1 MFGFGEVMSVDETAI
16 RQWADRHEC
25 RSNLPILVRRLI
37 RETTSELVS
46 IRFPGNEAVDLAGL
60 DGQVVNERATP
71 KVPEGTSVWE
81 LGCNQDPR
89 AKAEGDFRKRTDE
102 TLPAERTES
111 SFVFVTPRRWNG
123 KDDWLAE
130 KRREGN
136 WSSVHAYDAI
146 DLETWLEE
154 APATSRWLGEKL
166 GVASPTLKTP
176 HEWWQGW
183 ATASNPPITM
193 SLVSTR
199 RHNEQTTLLS
209 KLRDGD
215 AVVPVQADDRS
226 EAVAF
231 VVATLI
237 QADALDLL
245 DRTLVATSGNA
256 SIPASSNRLIVVA
269 DLAEGEELDF
279 GDRRNITIIRP
290 YPKGRLDV
298 REALLL
304 SHVPSSTFRSEL
316 EVMGLPRDEAENMAV
331 KTGHSVPVLRR
342 QLSHDPEVRRPIWAR
357 DRPSAR
363 LLLPFAL
370 AGSWAE
376 GGNIDDEAVIQLLG
390 NLEDGDITRV
400 RDDLLALEDAP
411 IARYGNV
418 NIVVSQLDALFAVG
432 QYVERADLDR
442 FFELVPELLGDRDPA
457 LDLPQDQWWM
467 ANILG
472 HERSY
477 SGAMLS
483 GIGDTLCILS
493 IYGNGLCGDRLVVD
507 IAHRAEQVIRTLM
520 HDANEE
526 RWLTIRGQ
534 LRTLAEASPTA
545 FLDCLEHE
553 LRRPVPAISAIMG
566 TVEGGISGEC
576 LRTELLWALELL
588 AWQPAFFARVAEIVF
603 DLRSLEVQDNWSNSP
618 QSTARSLFLAWL
630 PATALG
636 AADRMRVLRDLSTRF
651 RGPAIDVYI
660 SLLPGG
666 GPGFASRTARP
677 QWREIEEQVPEPNDA
692 EVLEV
697 AIEASNLMLDLV
709 PCDRNELESFIEVAT
724 RLHPDDLERL
734 VNEVERWA
742 GDASDEDKAE
752 LRHKLRRRET
762 MRAYDKEEGAEQ
774 LTAALRRME
783 EALEPQD
790 PTARHRWLFENGY
803 VEWRALDREEAE
815 GRLTYQQRETLVEA
829 HRRAALAEIRDQLG
843 DDAVLTFALSVNQPD
858 IVAQLLVSPDTPPET
873 AANWIEAI
881 LGEDANDASN
891 VFLRQVLWSASLIDL
906 PAICNDLETRA
917 TLQDEGT
924 RKRFAEHL
932 PGRTAGWDAAEAL
945 GDDVASAY
953 WSSVSIHIRDDT
965 EPRDAE
971 YAIRRLL
978 EVNRPRSAFSAVAYT
993 PERLPEDQWTHI
1005 LQAVAYG
1012 EEPDGPFPDS
1022 YRLDGVFQRLEA
1034 ADQMSD
1040 EQIANL
1046 ELPFVPMLCNH
1057 GHRNHERTLAV
1068 HRELARDPK
1077 LFVQLLQWHYARR
1090 DGGDEP
1096 ALHELTQ
1103 ERRELLANLAY
1114 HALAGWKEVP
1124 GCAADGIIVGDTFN
1138 EWADTAL
1145 RLAAE
1150 VDRKEVAETHLGGL
1164 LARFARHRSW
1174 DDWLPDSILD
1184 FINRPENTG
1193 LRNRFEMGVSNA
1205 RGVTSRS
1212 PYDGGEQE
1220 RHLAVRYRE
1229 LSTRYGNSHPRVSTM
1244 LISIAEDYERDATR
1258 HDDQAAVGER
1268 WRP

>member
-1 MFGFGEVMSVDETAI
+1 MSIDETAI

-25 RSNLPILVRRLI
+25 RRNLPILVRRLI
-37 RETTSELVS
+37 RETTSGLVS

-60 DGQVVNERATP
+60 DGQVENERATP
-71 KVPEGTSVWE
+71 RVPEGVSVWE

-89 AKAEGDFRKRTDE
+89 AKAEDDFRKRTDE
-102 TLPAERTES
+102 TLPAERAES
-111 SFVFVTPRRWNG
+111 SFVFVTPRRWNR
-123 KDDWLAE
+123 KDDWLAA
-130 KRREGN
+130 KRRESN
-136 WSSVHAYDAI
+136 WLSVHAYDAI

-166 GVASPTLKTP
+166 GIASPTLKTP

-183 ATASNPPITM
+183 ATASDPPITIN
-193 SLVSTR
+193 LVSSR
-199 RHNEQTTLLS
+199 RHNEQVTLLS

-215 AVVPVQADDRS
+215 AVVPVQADDRG

-237 QADALDLL
+237 QTDALDLL

-256 SIPASSNRLIVVA
+256 RIPTSSNRLIVVA

-279 GDRRNITIIRP
+279 GDRRNITIVRP

-316 EVMGLPRDEAENMAV
+316 EAMGLPRYEAENMAL

-342 QLSHDPEVRRPIWAR
+342 QLSHDPDVRRPAWAR

-370 AGSWAE
+370 TGSWAE
-376 GGNIDDEAVIQLLG
+376 GGNIHDEAVIQLLG

-400 RDDLLALEDAP
+400 RDDLLAMEDAP

-432 QYVERADLDR
+432 QYIERADLDR

-472 HERSY
+472 HERSF
-477 SGAMLS
+477 SGALLS

-493 IYGNGLCGDRLVVD
+493 IYGNGLCGDRLGINV
-507 IAHRAEQVIRTLM
+507 AHRAEQVVRALM

-526 RWLTIRGQ
+526 RWLSIRGQ

-553 LRRPVPAISAIMG
+553 LRRRVPAISAIMG
-566 TVEGGISGEC
+566 TVEGGVSGEC

-588 AWQPAFFARVAEIVF
+588 AWQPAFFPRVAEVVF
-603 DLRSLEVQDNWSNSP
+603 DLRALEVQDNWSNSP

-636 AADRMRVLRDLSTRF
+636 TTDRMRVLRDLSTRF
-651 RGPAIDVYI
+651 RGPAIDVCI
-660 SLLPGG
+660 SLLPRG

-677 QWREIEEQVPEPNDA
+677 QWRELAEQVHEPNDE

-697 AIEASNLMLDLV
+697 AIEASNLMLDLA
-709 PCDRNELESFIEVAT
+709 PCDKNELKSFIDVAT

-734 VNEVERWA
+734 VSEVERWA
-742 GDASDEDKAE
+742 GDAADEDKAE
-752 LRHKLRRRET
+752 LRHQLRRRET
-762 MRAYDKEEGAEQ
+762 MRVYDEEEGAEQ
-774 LTAALRRME
+774 LIAALRRME

-803 VEWRALDREEAE
+803 VEWRALNREEAA
-815 GRLTYQQRETLVEA
+815 GRLTWQQRETLVEE

-843 DDAVLTFALSVNQPD
+843 NDAVLPFALSVDQPD
-858 IVAQLLVSPDTPPET
+858 IVAQLLVSPNTPPET

-881 LGEDANDASN
+881 LGEQESDASN
-891 VFLRQVLWSASLIDL
+891 AFLRQVLWSAGLIDL
-906 PAICNDLETRA
+906 PAICNDLEARA
-917 TLQDEGT
+917 ALQDDAT
-924 RKRFAEHL
+924 KRRFAEHL
-932 PGRTAGWDAAEAL
+932 PGRTCGWEAAEAL
-945 GDDVASAY
+945 GDDLASAY

-965 EPRDAE
+965 ESRDAE

-978 EVNRPRSAFSAVAYT
+978 EVNRPRSAFLAVSYT
-993 PERLPEDQWTHI
+993 PERLPDEQWTHI
-1005 LQAVAYG
+1005 LQAIAYG
-1012 EEPDGPFPDS
+1012 EEQDGPFPDA
-1022 YRLDGVFQRLEA
+1022 YRLDEVFAHLDA
-1034 ADQMSD
+1034 VNQMPD

-1046 ELPFVPMLCNH
+1046 ELPFIQMLCNY
-1057 GHRNHERTLAV
+1057 GHRHHERTLAV
-1068 HRELARDPK
+1068 HRELARDPE

-1096 ALHELTQ
+1096 AHQELTQ

-1114 HALAGWKEVP
+1114 HALAGWNEVP
-1124 GCAADGIIVGDTFN
+1124 GCAADGIIVGNTFH

-1174 DDWLPDSILD
+1174 DDWLPDCILD
-1184 FINRPENTG
+1184 FLNRPENTG

-1220 RHLAVRYRE
+1220 RNLAARYHE
-1229 LSTRYGNSHPRVSTM
+1229 LSTRYGNSHPRVTTM
-1244 LISIAEDYERDATR
+1244 LLSIAEGYERDAIR
-1258 HDDQAAVGER
+1258 HDERAAVGER

>member
-1 MFGFGEVMSVDETAI
+1 MSIDETAI
-16 RQWADRHEC
+16 RHWADRHEC

-37 RETTSELVS
+37 RETTSGLVS

-60 DGQVVNERATP
+60 DGQVENEKATP
-71 KVPEGTSVWE
+71 KVPEGVSVWE

-102 TLPAERTES
+102 SLPAERAES

-183 ATASNPPITM
+183 ATASDPPITM
-193 SLVSTR
+193 NLVSSR
-199 RHNEQTTLLS
+199 RHNERETLLS
-209 KLRDGD
+209 KLRDGN

-256 SIPASSNRLIVVA
+256 RIPASSNRLIVVA
-269 DLAEGEELDF
+269 DLAEGDELDF
-279 GDRRNITIIRP
+279 GDRRNITIVRP

-316 EVMGLPRDEAENMAV
+316 EDMGLPRDEAEDMAV

-342 QLSHDPEVRRPIWAR
+342 QLSNDPEVRRPIWAR

-376 GGNIDDEAVIQLLG
+376 GGNIDDQAVIQLLG
-390 NLEDGDITRV
+390 ELEDGDIARV

-467 ANILG
+467 ANVLG

-477 SGAMLS
+477 SGALLS

-493 IYGNGLCGDRLVVD
+493 IYGNGLCGDRLGINV
-507 IAHRAEQVIRTLM
+507 AHRAEQVVRALM
-520 HDANEE
+520 YDANEE

-588 AWQPAFFARVAEIVF
+588 AWQPAFFARVAEVVF
-603 DLRSLEVQDNWSNSP
+603 DLRALEVQDNWSNSP

-636 AADRMRVLRDLSTRF
+636 AADRMRVLRDLSARF
-651 RGPAIDVYI
+651 RGPAIDVCI
-660 SLLPGG
+660 SLLPRG

-677 QWREIEEQVPEPNDA
+677 QWRELAEQVLEPNDA

-709 PCDRNELESFIEVAT
+709 PCDRNELERFIEVAT

-742 GDASDEDKAE
+742 DDAADGDKAE
-752 LRHKLRRRET
+752 LRHKLRKREA
-762 MRAYDKEEGAEQ
+762 MRAYEEEEGAEQ
-774 LTAALRRME
+774 LVAALRRME

-815 GRLTYQQRETLVEA
+815 GRLTWQQRETLVEE
-829 HRRAALAEIRDQLG
+829 HRRIALAEIRDQLG
-843 DDAVLTFALSVNQPD
+843 DDAVLTFALSVKQPD
-858 IVAQLLVSPDTPPET
+858 IVAQLLVSSDTPPEI
-873 AANWIEAI
+873 AANWVLAI
-881 LGEDANDASN
+881 LGEGTNDLSN
-891 VFLRQVLWSASLIDL
+891 AFLRQVLWSASLIDL
-906 PAICNDLETRA
+906 PRICNDLAARRVLE
-917 TLQDEGT
+917 DEGT
-924 RKRFAEHL
+924 RQRFAEHL
-932 PGRTAGWDAAEAL
+932 PGRAVGWEVAEAL
-945 GDDVASAY
+945 GEDVASAY
-953 WSSVSIHIRDDT
+953 WSSVFINIRDDT

-993 PERLPEDQWTHI
+993 PERLPEDQWTLI
-1005 LQAVAYG
+1005 LQAIAYG
-1012 EEPDGPFPDS
+1012 EEPDGPFPDA
-1022 YRLDGVFQRLEA
+1022 YRLDGVFQHLDA
-1034 ADQMSD
+1034 AEHMSD

-1046 ELPFVPMLCNH
+1046 EMPFIQLLCNH
-1057 GHRNHERTLAV
+1057 GYRNHERTLAV
-1068 HRELARDPK
+1068 HRQLARDPA
-1077 LFVQLLQWHYARR
+1077 LFMQLVQWRYNRR
-1090 DGGDEP
+1090 DGGAEPDYDELP
-1096 ALHELTQ
+1096 P
-1103 ERRELLANLAY
+1103 ERRKILSNLAY
-1114 HALAGWKEVP
+1114 HTLEGWNEVP
-1124 GCAADGIIVGDTFN
+1124 GCDADGVIVEAAFS
-1138 EWADTAL
+1138 EWAETAL

-1150 VDRKEVAETHLGGL
+1150 VDRTVFAEIHLGGL
-1164 LARFARHRSW
+1164 LARFARRRSW
-1174 DDWLPDSILD
+1174 DDWLPECILD
-1184 FINRPENTG
+1184 FLNRAENSG
-1193 LRNRFEMGVSNA
+1193 LREKFDLGVSNA
-1205 RGVTSRS
+1205 RGVTTRS
-1212 PYDGGEQE
+1212 PYDGGAQE

-1229 LSTRYGNSHPRVSTM
+1229 LSTRYSNSHPRVSTM
-1244 LISIAEDYERDATR
+1244 LISVAEDFERDATR

>member
-1 MFGFGEVMSVDETAI
+1 MSIDETAI

-25 RSNLPILVRRLI
+25 RRNLPILVRRLI

-60 DGQVVNERATP
+60 DGQVDNERATP

-102 TLPAERTES
+102 ILPAERTES

-136 WSSVHAYDAI
+136 WFSVHAYDAI

-237 QADALDLL
+237 QADALDIL

-390 NLEDGDITRV
+390 NLDDGDITRV

-457 LDLPQDQWWM
+457 LDLPPDQWWM

-493 IYGNGLCGDRLVVD
+493 IYGNGLCGDRLGVD
-507 IAHRAEQVIRTLM
+507 VAHRAEQIVRTLM

-618 QSTARSLFLAWL
+618 QSTARSLFLPWL

-636 AADRMRVLRDLSTRF
+636 AADRMRVLRDLSARF
-651 RGPAIDVYI
+651 RGPSIDVCI
-660 SLLPGG
+660 SLLPRG

-677 QWREIEEQVPEPNDA
+677 QWREIPEQISEPTDV

-697 AIEASNLMLDLV
+697 AIEASRILLDLV
-709 PCDRNELESFIEVAT
+709 PCDQNELEQFIKVAT

-742 GDASDEDKAE
+742 GDAADGDKAE
-752 LRHKLRRRET
+752 LRHQLRRRET
-762 MRAYDKEEGAEQ
+762 MRAYDEEEGAEQ
-774 LTAALRRME
+774 LVTAIRRME

-790 PTARHRWLFENGY
+790 PSARHSWLFENGY
-803 VEWRALDREEAE
+803 VEWRALDREEAA
-815 GRLTYQQRETLVEA
+815 GRLTWQQREALVEE
-829 HRRAALAEIRDQLG
+829 HRRAALAEIRGQLG
-843 DDAVLTFALSVNQPD
+843 NDAVLPFALSVNQPE
-858 IVAQLLVSPDTPPET
+858 IVAQLLVSPDTAPET

-881 LGEDANDASN
+881 LGEETNDASN
-891 VFLRQVLWSASLIDL
+891 AFLRQVLWSASLIDL
-906 PAICNDLETRA
+906 PLICNFLETRGV
-917 TLQDEGT
+917 LQDEGT

-932 PGRTAGWDAAEAL
+932 PGRTSGWEAAEAL

-965 EPRDAE
+965 EPRHAE
-971 YAIRRLL
+971 YAVRRLL
-978 EVNRPRSAFSAVAYT
+978 EANRPRSAFSAVAYN
-993 PERLPEDQWTHI
+993 PERLPEDQWSHI

-1022 YRLDGVFQRLEA
+1022 YRLDGVFQRLDA

-1046 ELPFVPMLCNH
+1046 EMPFIQLLCNH
-1057 GHRNHERTLAV
+1057 GYRNHERTLAV
-1068 HRELARDPK
+1068 HRELARDPE
-1077 LFVQLLQWHYARR
+1077 LFIQLVQWRYRRR
-1090 DGGDEP
+1090 DGGNEP
-1096 ALHELTQ
+1096 AHADLTQ
-1103 ERRELLANLAY
+1103 ERREVLSNLAY
-1114 HALAGWKEVP
+1114 HALEGWNEVP
-1124 GCAADGIIVGDTFN
+1124 GCSADGVIVEGIFN
-1138 EWADTAL
+1138 EWAENAL
-1145 RLAAE
+1145 RLAVE
-1150 VDRKEVAETHLGGL
+1150 VDRREVAEIHIGGL
-1164 LARFARHRSW
+1164 LARFARQRSW
-1174 DDWLPDSILD
+1174 DDWLPVCVLD
-1184 FINRPENTG
+1184 FLNRPDNSG
-1193 LRNRFEMGVSNA
+1193 LRDRIDLGVSNA
-1205 RGVTSRS
+1205 RGVTTRS

-1244 LISIAEDYERDATR
+1244 LISIADGYERDAIR
-1258 HDDQAAVGER
+1258 HDERAAVGER